1 MSINSEV
8 AWRISEVPGLEKK
21 KIMLIFKERGWGK
34 KKKGEGSGKLYNILE
49 SSTEVLVV
57 KHLAVV
63 SEASTDLSVISL
75 AYQIYL
81 LVIE

>member
-1 MSINSEV
+1 
-8 AWRISEVPGLEKK
+8 
-21 KIMLIFKERGWGK
+21 MLIFKERQRGER
-34 KKKGEGSGKLYNILE
+34 KKGEGSGKLYNILE
-49 SSTEVLVV
+49 SSIEVLVV

-63 SEASTDLSVISL
+63 SEVSTDFSVISL